1 MMTFEVS
8 HNLREKV
15 TFLFN
20 IELSSGTSGKES
32 AWNTGDT
39 RDLGSIPGSGR
50 SSGADYG
57 NPLQYFCLENPMDRG
72 TSQAIVHGVDKSR
85 TQLK

>member
-1 MMTFEVS
+1 MTLEVS

-20 IELSSGTSGKES
+20 IELSSGTSSKEP

-39 RDLGSIPGSGR
+39 RDLGSIPGSGG
-50 SSGADYG
+50 SSGGEYG
-57 NPLQYFCLENPMDRG
+57 NPLQYSCLENPMDRG
-72 TSQAIVHGVDKSR
+72 ASLATVYRVAKSS